1 MKPCTLQRSI
11 TWQRIHFLILSPAA
25 PRCPCFG
32 DSEVQIDLVISWN
45 EEVVLYGN
53 TVQVIFTG
61 IWKIEMWSHCNI
73 QGSEKLLSSCW
84 AAISVPRG
92 LWLFSSQNLWA
103 QRDRDQVEVQDQSWF
118 CQMVVQ
124 IKRAQGPL
132 LGFHLFLWYHW
143 RGLSCPLQPSF
154 EHLVSPNTLIYIA
167 Q

>member
-1 MKPCTLQRSI
+1 MKPRTLQRSI

-45 EEVVLYGN
+45 EEVVFYGN

-103 QRDRDQVEVQDQSWF
+103 QRDIGIKLRCRISHDFAKWWYKSKEHRAHCWVFICSYDIIEEDW
-118 CQMVVQ
+118 VVHCSH
-124 IKRAQGPL
+124 
-132 LGFHLFLWYHW
+132 HL
-143 RGLSCPLQPSF
+143 
-154 EHLVSPNTLIYIA
+154 NT
-167 Q
+167 